1 MPAAK
6 IEGLSKKYG
15 KNDFYAVK
23 DVSFEVNEGEIFAL
37 IGPNGA
43 GKTTT
48 IRMLATLLSPTEGDA
63 LIGGHSLR
71 SEPEKVRKVITYLPD
86 EAGAYK
92 NMTGQAYLEFMG
104 SLFAENRE
112 DLQKYVSRGAA
123 ICGLG
128 ERLTDKIGGYSR
140 GMIRKL
146 LLARA
151 VMTSPKL
158 AIMDEATSGLDVLNA
173 LEIRKTIKWL
183 AATEGMAIL
192 LSSHNM
198 LEIEF
203 LADRVALIT
212 EGIIKETGTVAELKA
227 RYRAENLEEVFE
239 KAVMKDKEG
248 GKLT

>member
-1 MPAAK
+1 MTVAK
-6 IEGLSKKYG
+6 ITGLSKKYP
-15 KNDFYAVK
+15 KRDVFAVK
-23 DVSFEVNEGEIFAL
+23 DVSFEVNAGEIFAI

-48 IRMLATLLSPTEGDA
+48 IRMLATLLTPTEGDA
-63 LIGGHSLR
+63 EIDGHSLKKD
-71 SEPEKVRKVITYLPD
+71 PDKVRKVITYLPD

-92 NMTGQAYLEFMG
+92 NMTGKAYLDFMA
-104 SLFAENRE
+104 SLFAENKE
-112 DLQKYVSRGAA
+112 DLARFVDRGVKVS
-123 ICGLG
+123 GLG
-128 ERLTDKIGGYSR
+128 EKLADKIGGYSR

-183 AATEGMAIL
+183 AQNEGMAIL

-198 LEIEF
+198 LEIEY
-203 LADRVALIT
+203 LADRVAIIT
-212 EGIIKETGTVAELKA
+212 DGTIKETGTVFELKEKYGA
-227 RYRAENLEEVFE
+227 ANLEEVFE
-239 KAVMKDKEG
+239 KAVLG
-248 GKLT
+248 GQSNEV